1 MLSCPPVSLGFTIS
15 TIQQIERYHI
25 FFLYTQFF
33 SSNNIVFTF
42 PTFSPKNCFLYQS
55 KPWNITIL
63 LLSHFILVHT
73 ISKILILPVEFAAT
87 KVDDCPRQQTE
98 DMNCEASSTSSSD
111 TGSIVLNLYDKT
123 GIGNAL
129 WYTKTCPV
137 KHTKFTVFIDKWD
150 QQFFFCIF
158 MK

>member
-1 MLSCPPVSLGFTIS
+1 
-15 TIQQIERYHI
+15 
-25 FFLYTQFF
+25 
-33 SSNNIVFTF
+33 
-42 PTFSPKNCFLYQS
+42 
-55 KPWNITIL
+55 
-63 LLSHFILVHT
+63 
-73 ISKILILPVEFAAT
+73 
-87 KVDDCPRQQTE
+87 
-98 DMNCEASSTSSSD
+98 MNCEASSTSSSD